1 MTIEQ
6 YEIEAFLR
14 TLPRVSNWP
23 ERDIRWL
30 ASNAVQVELPADTS
44 VFARSTQ
51 SDDAFIVYDGQVRQ
65 YIEDAKGEEWW
76 FRTCTK
82 GAVLMQERLFRG
94 EGHATQAVT
103 EMRSIL
109 LQVHAPALNELLTRH
124 PELWDLLS
132 FSTAFRLQGIPI
144 LRVE

>member
-6 YEIEAFLR
+6 YEIEALLR

-65 YIEDAKGEEWW
+65 YIED
-76 FRTCTK
+76 F
-82 GAVLMQERLFRG
+82 
-94 EGHATQAVT
+94 
-103 EMRSIL
+103 
-109 LQVHAPALNELLTRH
+109 AP
-124 PELWDLLS
+124 S
-132 FSTAFRLQGIPI
+132 VG
-144 LRVE
+144 